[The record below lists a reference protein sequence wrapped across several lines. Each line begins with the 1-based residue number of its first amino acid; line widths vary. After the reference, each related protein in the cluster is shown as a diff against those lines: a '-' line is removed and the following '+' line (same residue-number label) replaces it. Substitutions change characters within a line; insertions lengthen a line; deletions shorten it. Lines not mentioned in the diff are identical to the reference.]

1 MGRKILATDY
11 DGTLNQGGI
20 SPKVAEAIARFRAAG
35 NLFGVVTGRD
45 KPWSY
50 ASFKGEG
57 KFGFDFVL
65 ALNGAVGIDG
75 EGQELYRFP
84 IDGTAAVG
92 DSTLSR
98 VVVARICA
106 LSGGPCGI
114 SWGDTRV
121 DIHPDHPNGGKVGG
135 RTAQPFD
142 SIEEIY
148 ARMDSFLM
156 MNTVCRDFAEA
167 TRVTAALQ
175 EEFGTW
181 LNPLQNGICIDIPAH
196 GMDKGVG
203 VARYA
208 SLMGVAKSDI
218 WTAGDN
224 LNDIAMLTP
233 YHGCAMSSG
242 TKEAKDA
249 AEFVCDDIAAVI
261 ELIMDSTK

>member
-20 SPKVAEAIARFRAAG
+20 SPRVVEAIARFRAAG

-75 EGQELYRFP
+75 EGRELYRFP

-92 DSTLSR
+92 ASTLGR
-98 VVVARICA
+98 VVIPRICA
-106 LSGGPCGI
+106 LSGGVCGV

-121 DIHPDHPNGGKVGG
+121 DIHPDYPDGGKVGG
-135 RTAQPFD
+135 RMASPFA

-148 ARMDSFLM
+148 DRMDTFLM
-156 MNTVCRDFAEA
+156 LNTVCCDFAEA
-167 TRVTAALQ
+167 TRVTAALR
-175 EEFGTW
+175 EAFGTW
-181 LNPLQNGICIDIPAH
+181 LNPLQNGICIDIPAR

-208 SLMGVAKSDI
+208 SLMGVAKDDI

-224 LNDIAMLTP
+224 LNDLAMLTP

-249 AEFVCDDIAAVI
+249 AEHICEDIADVI
-261 ELIMDSTK
+261 DLILNQ